1 MFDFPIFPEQ
11 ASTFA
16 TLWGVDGLFYALTL
30 FVGSF
35 VVAITALLIFLGL
48 KYQKRR
54 GENRPS
60 IHSENLLVEVIWSTI
75 PLIIALGIFAWGAV
89 TYYDFRNIP
98 ENTIDISVIGKQWMW
113 KIQHGNGSREV
124 NTLHVPIGR
133 PVKLTMTSQDVIHSF
148 FVPAF
153 RIKQD
158 VLPAKYTTQWFEA
171 TKTGDFRIFC
181 AEYCGTAHSTM
192 IGMVTVMEASD
203 YEQWLSGGSA
213 LSPVDAGAALF
224 QQMGCVTCH
233 ASDDINRGPSLTN
246 VYGNDIELNDGT
258 AVLADEDYIR
268 ESIVNPTAKVVD
280 GYVPLMP
287 VNFRTQLSDEDI
299 LNLLEYI
306 KSLSDEQ

>member
-16 TLWGVDGLFYALTL
+16 TFSGVDGLFYALTI
-30 FVGSF
+30 FTGVF
-35 VVAITALLIFLGL
+35 VVGITALLIALGI
-48 KYQKRR
+48 KYQKRP

-60 IHSENLLVEVIWSTI
+60 VHGENLMIEIVWSII
-75 PLIIALGIFAWGAV
+75 PLVISMGIFAWGAV

-113 KIQHGNGSREV
+113 KVQHSNGVREV
-124 NTLHVPIGR
+124 NALHVPIGR

-153 RIKQD
+153 RVKQD
-158 VLPAKYTTQWFEA
+158 VLPAKYTTMWFEA

-181 AEYCGTAHSTM
+181 AEYCGTGHSTM
-192 IGMVTVMEASD
+192 MGMVTVMEPAD
-203 YEQWLSGGSA
+203 YEQWLSGGTA

-224 QQMGCVTCH
+224 AQMGCVTCH
-233 ASDDINRGPSLTN
+233 ASDDVNRGPSLTN
-246 VYGNDIELNDGT
+246 VYGHDAALTDGT
-258 AVLADEDYIR
+258 SVFADAEYIR
-268 ESIVNPTAKVVD
+268 ESIVNPAAKVVA

-287 VNFRTQLSDEDI
+287 ANFGTQLSDEDI

-306 KSLSDEQ
+306 KSLSDAQ